1 MPSKSWF
8 VQVYPAG
15 GKPKAPMVFSDPEDV
30 CAFID
35 ELKKVGL
42 ADTVTVYLP
51 ESATNEEQR
60 VFDELGVK
68 IGYLS

>member
-8 VQVYPAG
+8 VQIYSAG
-15 GKPKAPMVFSDPEDV
+15 GKPRAPMVFTDPEKV
-30 CAFID
+30 CAFVD
-35 ELKKVGL
+35 ELKKRGL

-51 ESATNEEQR
+51 ESTTKDEQR

-68 IGYLS
+68 IGFLS

>member
-8 VQVYPAG
+8 VEIRPFVG
-15 GKPKAPMVFSDPEDV
+15 IRKAPMVFTDPAKV
-30 CAFID
+30 CAFVD
-35 ELKKVGL
+35 EMKKRGL

-51 ESATNEEQR
+51 ESMTNDEQR

-68 IGYLS
+68 IDYLS

>member
-8 VQVYPAG
+8 VQVYSAG

-51 ESATNEEQR
+51 ESTTNEEQR

-68 IGYLS
+68 ISYLS

>member
-68 IGYLS
+68 ISYLS

>member
-8 VQVYPAG
+8 VQVYTAR
-15 GKPKAPMVFSDPEDV
+15 GKPMAPMVFTDPKKV

-35 ELKKVGL
+35 QLKKRGL
-42 ADTVTVYLP
+42 TDTVTVYLP
-51 ESATNEEQR
+51 ERTTNDEQR

>member
-8 VQVYPAG
+8 VQIYPAG
-15 GKPKAPMVFSDPEDV
+15 GKPKAPMVFSDPEKV

-51 ESATNEEQR
+51 ERMTNEEQR
-60 VFDELGVK
+60 AFDELGVK
-68 IGYLS
+68 ISYLS

>member
-1 MPSKSWF
+1 MPRKIWF
-8 VQVYPAG
+8 VQIYTVG
-15 GKPKAPMVFSDPEDV
+15 GKPNAPMVFTDPEKV

-35 ELKKVGL
+35 EFKKRGL

-51 ESATNEEQR
+51 ESMTNEEQR

-68 IGYLS
+68 ISYLS

>member
-8 VQVYPAG
+8 VQVYPTG
-15 GKPKAPMVFSDPEDV
+15 GKAKAPMVFTDPEKV
-30 CAFID
+30 CAFVD
-35 ELKKVGL
+35 EIKKRGL

-68 IGYLS
+68 TGYLS